1 MLLPLPRC
9 GWLGRA
15 CPPERQLAT
24 LPAILSTQTGTLPVP
39 TLLYPWLGSV
49 FILYPLPSDVARSLL
64 GIQRRADK
72 EISKKSARP
81 LSLSLSRHISTYLAP
96 GTRLPSERGCVTATS
111 HLLQPYQKKKGC
123 CPLRSVRDYFRGPFK
138 STHLPRMAT
147 HHARHP
153 SHHSKKPVPAHARP
167 SKPAPLSKRSLSYN
181 KSSHKAAHS
190 RDLEVAN
197 DEEDSMAVS
206 FLNYCTVCEKQIIVP
221 SNTVLYCSE
230 SCRKTDAEK
239 SLTYSCDYYSPPMTP
254 FGTYSFEDLTF
265 RDIVPQRSPT
275 QSDSKRS
282 SMAFSDISSDDNLH
296 SDNEKSLR
304 SNSEASRYLR
314 KFQSINHTSETVRP
328 CRPRYNRA
336 SASQISFPVAP
347 SLSHTPTSSVSYS
360 LPYTPANFRP
370 LPPRTNPHNSSYGA
384 KSIDLVTPLTAPS
397 SPKQYTHKTPPIM
410 KTSTS
415 TIEGEIVYA
424 KSPVPSPSTAS
435 GSLGQ
440 LLNSTPR

>member
-1 MLLPLPRC
+1 
-9 GWLGRA
+9 
-15 CPPERQLAT
+15 
-24 LPAILSTQTGTLPVP
+24 
-39 TLLYPWLGSV
+39 
-49 FILYPLPSDVARSLL
+49 
-64 GIQRRADK
+64 
-72 EISKKSARP
+72 
-81 LSLSLSRHISTYLAP
+81 
-96 GTRLPSERGCVTATS
+96 
-111 HLLQPYQKKKGC
+111 
-123 CPLRSVRDYFRGPFK
+123 
-138 STHLPRMAT
+138 MAT

-153 SHHSKKPVPAHARP
+153 SHHSKKPLPVHARP
-167 SKPAPLSKRSLSYN
+167 SKPAPLSKRSHSYS

-190 RDLEVAN
+190 RDLDLAD

-230 SCRKTDAEK
+230 SCRKTDTEK
-239 SLTYSCDYYSPPMTP
+239 SLTYSFDHYSPPTTP
-254 FGTYSFEDLTF
+254 FGTYSFDDFTF

-304 SNSEASRYLR
+304 SNSDAFRYLR
-314 KFQSINHTSETVRP
+314 KFQSTTYASETIRSS
-328 CRPRYNRA
+328 RPRYSRA
-336 SASQISFPVAP
+336 SASQMSVTAAP

-360 LPYTPANFRP
+360 LPYTPANTRP
-370 LPPRTNPHNSSYGA
+370 LPPRTNPHTSSYCA

-397 SPKQYTHKTPPIM
+397 SPKQYSHKTPPIM
-410 KTSTS
+410 RTSIS

-440 LLNSTPR
+440 LLNSTPH